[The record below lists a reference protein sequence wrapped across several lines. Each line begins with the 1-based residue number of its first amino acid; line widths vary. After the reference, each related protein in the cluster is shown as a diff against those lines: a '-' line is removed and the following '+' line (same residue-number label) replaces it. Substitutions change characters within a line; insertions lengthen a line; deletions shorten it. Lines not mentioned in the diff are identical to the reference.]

1 MSTKEH
7 VVITYTIIS
16 TNDGYMIEYE
26 NEDNDTDYIHA
37 PDGDNL
43 FNTYAQA
50 CVVLANYLL
59 KEVV

>member
-1 MSTKEH
+1 MKSKEY
-7 VVITYTIIS
+7 VVITYAIIS

-43 FNTYAQA
+43 FDTYAQA